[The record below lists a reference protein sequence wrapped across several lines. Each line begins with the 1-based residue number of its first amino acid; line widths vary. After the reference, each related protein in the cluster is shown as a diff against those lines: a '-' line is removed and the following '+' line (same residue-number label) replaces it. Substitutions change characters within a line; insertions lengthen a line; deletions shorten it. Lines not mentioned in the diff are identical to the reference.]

1 MSPFDQCALLA
12 NRVVSTM
19 RPDIDQKA
27 ADLTDKFPALNSADL
42 RLRLW
47 VIETIVV
54 LLAGENSTADPARL
68 ERFFDGFWSDISR
81 QLRLDLPGPGVR
93 QEFDAGLD
101 RLATEIESDR
111 EQLEPEQTSIA
122 LAKHIA
128 AFLEVPELEPLEYG
142 YKLAT
147 FTKLLNE
154 LPE

>member
-1 MSPFDQCALLA
+1 VSPFDECALLA
-12 NRVVSTM
+12 NRVVSTL
-19 RPDIDQKA
+19 RPDIDQKV
-27 ADLTDKFPALNSADL
+27 ADLTHKFPALRSAEL

-68 ERFFDGFWSDISR
+68 DRFFAAFWSDISR
-81 QLRLDLPGPGVR
+81 QLRLDLPSPDVR
-93 QEFDAGLD
+93 QKFDAGLD

-111 EQLEPEQTSIA
+111 EQLEPEKASIA
-122 LAKHIA
+122 LAKRIA
-128 AFLEVPELEPLEYG
+128 AFLELPELEPVEYG

-147 FTKLLNE
+147 STKLLNE